1 MFNKI
6 RLKEILA
13 EYKKVFVQ
21 QQWPNEKYKW
31 EAVQCFQENWDIN
44 SLDFAQ
50 MLKKSLDQVGNLL
63 TSANNF
69 PAEMIT
75 SFAEAAPEEVR
86 SMYMELYDE
95 SKDLCE
101 RIANFKNKSNDIIGA
116 LWKWSCAALSV
127 RKCNHGIFVAALS
140 RQILY
145 LQIQ

>member
-6 RLKEILA
+6 RLKQVLA

-31 EAVQCFQENWDIN
+31 EAVQCFQNNWDIN
-44 SLDFAQ
+44 SPDFAQ

-63 TSANNF
+63 ASANNF
-69 PAEMIT
+69 PAKMII

-101 RIANFKNKSNDIIGA
+101 KIANFKNKG
-116 LWKWSCAALSV
+116 LS
-127 RKCNHGIFVAALS
+127 H
-140 RQILY
+140 
-145 LQIQ
+145 

>member
-50 MLKKSLDQVGNLL
+50 MLKKSLD
-63 TSANNF
+63 
-69 PAEMIT
+69 
-75 SFAEAAPEEVR
+75 
-86 SMYMELYDE
+86 
-95 SKDLCE
+95 
-101 RIANFKNKSNDIIGA
+101 
-116 LWKWSCAALSV
+116 
-127 RKCNHGIFVAALS
+127 
-140 RQILY
+140 
-145 LQIQ
+145 

>member
-50 MLKKSLDQVGNLL
+50 MLKKSLNQVGNLL
-63 TSANNF
+63 ASANNF
-69 PAEMIT
+69 PAKMII
-75 SFAEAAPEEVR
+75 SFVEAAPEEIR

-101 RIANFKNKSNDIIGA
+101 RIANFKNNSNTLLEAYTNGA
-116 LWKWSCAALSV
+116 AQQLSV

>member
-6 RLKEILA
+6 RLKQILA

-31 EAVQCFQENWDIN
+31 EAIQCFQENWDIN
-44 SLDFAQ
+44 SPDFAQ

-69 PAEMIT
+69 PAKMIIG
-75 SFAEAAPEEVR
+75 FAEAAPEEVR

-95 SKDLCE
+95 SKDLC
-101 RIANFKNKSNDIIGA
+101 
-116 LWKWSCAALSV
+116 
-127 RKCNHGIFVAALS
+127 
-140 RQILY
+140 
-145 LQIQ
+145 

>member
-50 MLKKSLDQVGNLL
+50 MLKKSLNQVINVNIKMYIFDHLR
-63 TSANNF
+63 
-69 PAEMIT
+69 MYI
-75 SFAEAAPEEVR
+75 FAILPLDR
-86 SMYMELYDE
+86 Y
-95 SKDLCE
+95 
-101 RIANFKNKSNDIIGA
+101 
-116 LWKWSCAALSV
+116 
-127 RKCNHGIFVAALS
+127 IF
-140 RQILY
+140 
-145 LQIQ
+145 